1 MAFSSIDPAT
11 RNLYSPRKRNHRSSK
26 GGASVELPRPRN
38 QMQNQSSSLYSAAKS
53 RILREVERIWVTVSL
68 TLLALPAHAQAS
80 DPVSRL
86 LTKAVDLLTNR
97 WAVASAVVTIAV
109 MGYRMKYGMMDK
121 RNAFVTIFGI
131 VIVFGAALLVEEI
144 RGELWSEKTDCTK
157 R

>member
-1 MAFSSIDPAT
+1 MLLS
-11 RNLYSPRKRNHRSSK
+11 
-26 GGASVELPRPRN
+26 LP
-38 QMQNQSSSLYSAAKS
+38 
-53 RILREVERIWVTVSL
+53 V
-68 TLLALPAHAQAS
+68 HAQAS
-80 DPVSRL
+80 DPISRL

-144 RGELWSEKTDCTK
+144 RG
-157 R
+157 